1 MQQKKTAGSQPSR
14 HSGNR
19 NKIYLFGCCRANR
32 NIMPQALPSPKRAY
46 LTPRGGLL
54 FLDDDR
60 LMMIGECDGGFA
72 RLDG

>member
-1 MQQKKTAGSQPSR
+1 
-14 HSGNR
+14 
-19 NKIYLFGCCRANR
+19 
-32 NIMPQALPSPKRAY
+32 MPQALPSPKRAY